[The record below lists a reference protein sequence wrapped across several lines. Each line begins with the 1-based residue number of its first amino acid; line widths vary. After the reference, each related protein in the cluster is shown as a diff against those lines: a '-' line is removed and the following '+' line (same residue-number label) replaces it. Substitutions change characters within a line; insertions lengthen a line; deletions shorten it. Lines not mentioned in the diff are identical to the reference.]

1 LGKLLEALKQRKKE
15 RKEIKLKIAK
25 LYLVIRATSTSAAS
39 PHRDN
44 IGRGTESVGDSK
56 GDLELENPN
65 LKFQNKKLLSKWCAD
80 QTDLIIKIPNLN
92 PYF

>member
-1 LGKLLEALKQRKKE
+1 MRNCSKIYLGKNVRSIEAKKKE

-44 IGRGTESVGDSK
+44 IGRGYRECGR
-56 GDLELENPN
+56 
-65 LKFQNKKLLSKWCAD
+65 
-80 QTDLIIKIPNLN
+80 
-92 PYF
+92 